1 MSNNKVNSKETL
13 TDSNIK
19 SNNKSTNED
28 KNSKT
33 LNETIT
39 SDLNSTNPPLSSI
52 PDQHP
57 IDEQPTIIVKPPIQN
72 KITYL
77 IISTSSGLS
86 QFSSLSI
93 MYYFKD
99 VLQTSPSQLSIINSI
114 ILLPLI
120 IKPIFGLISDMY
132 PICGYRRKVYI
143 IICGFVDS
151 LTWIAMTLIN
161 HSAISAA
168 LCLLIS
174 TSCVSFSSSLGEAI
188 AVQLNNDPSLNKQTK
203 NSNITKVF
211 IFRAVGMLFSAILRA
226 VVVQYFP
233 IKTVF
238 IIASILPLL
247 NVLAGFIY
255 IENKSTESSSYTS
268 LSTIVSSNESGNE
281 HNGNNNNHTEGVDM
295 GVKAA
300 LSIETFISKIK
311 TKEIII
317 PLVFLIILTSS
328 PAYMDSSFYYLTE
341 YKNFTPNSLG
351 MLTIVLTIV
360 MILNLLVFNNF
371 LFKIRIK
378 TLIPWSLI
386 FSFLFS
392 SVFNLWILLNM
403 ENEYVVYV
411 SISFYVALKQC
422 GVMPIMNLACCVCPE
437 GYEGSIYSLFTSS
450 ANLGR
455 TLSGIFGSLM
465 MVLFGVKKGQYDNFN
480 IMVFAQNLISLL
492 PIAFLFC
499 IPSKYLQISNE
510 NVKRPLKE
518 TVIEVKIEM
527 ESANKITNTDE
538 ENKEKSE
545 DKE

>member
-1 MSNNKVNSKETL
+1 MSNNKMNSKETL

-33 LNETIT
+33 LNETIS
-39 SDLNSTNPPLSSI
+39 SDLNSTNPPI
-52 PDQHP
+52 EHKPYNHT
-57 IDEQPTIIVKPPIQN
+57 INEQPTIIIKPPIQN

-161 HSAISAA
+161 HSVISAA

-203 NSNITKVF
+203 SSNITKVF

-268 LSTIVSSNESGNE
+268 LSTIVSSNDSGNE
-281 HNGNNNNHTEGVDM
+281 HNGHNEGVDM

-300 LSIETFISKIK
+300 LSIEAFISKIK

-371 LFKIRIK
+371 LFKMRIK
-378 TLIPWSLI
+378 KLIPCSLI
-386 FSFLFS
+386 LSFLFS
-392 SVFNLWILLNM
+392 SMFNLWILLNM

-465 MVLFGVKKGQYDNFN
+465 MVLFKVKKGQYDNFN

-527 ESANKITNTDE
+527 DSANKITNTEE

>member
-161 HSAISAA
+161 HSVISAA

-226 VVVQYFP
+226 VVVQYFS

-378 TLIPWSLI
+378 KLIPWSLI

-392 SVFNLWILLNM
+392 SMFNLWILLNM

-527 ESANKITNTDE
+527 ESANKITNADE